1 MASARSWTNPV
12 LWVLALVLINVL
24 WSNVA
29 QQEAPNEINAFN
41 NFEPV
46 RELTVTSVFGSAE
59 PLPASLKATF
69 SSSSLDEG
77 NISFSLLLDN
87 QTTVFSWSG
96 LLSDEPPSWKGEL
109 EPGTYTVLTEVDEGI
124 EVDQVLVLQPFATI
138 QLQGHAVL
146 STLLVAVAVAEQAV
160 RGWISKRMPA
170 PSEPRSSPAPF
181 KAASLGSE
189 NDTVWND
196 NDSPWR
202 EPLR

>member
-29 QQEAPNEINAFN
+29 HQEAPNEINAFN

-146 STLLVAVAVAEQAV
+146 STLLEKILFDLPDAGGQETITVDRDFVRDRLSKIAED
-160 RGWISKRMPA
+160 
-170 PSEPRSSPAPF
+170 E
-181 KAASLGSE
+181 
-189 NDTVWND
+189 D
-196 NDSPWR
+196 
-202 EPLR
+202 LRRYIL